1 MLAALAVGLLI
12 SVRQQTIGLPF
23 LIAFAAGSVVVT
35 ILVEARGLML
45 TVGQLPLLFGIS
57 LPLTAW
63 MINASVSNVP
73 QKLSA
78 TTILTLVYPLA
89 QHFPTLGLVT
99 LGCAVIAALRI
110 WQFRRT
116 MGSQARSAERERRKT
131 QEADRTNRETASR
144 ARRLSNRNQQDI
156 PPHKEPA
163 AASQRVTVEELQR
176 RASAPEEPPQQP
188 HKRTVQRPRPQQR
201 PAAQQPHATPSTP
214 EQPKRTKPQSPP
226 TMVISPVK
234 ASPKTGAHQRPE
246 EDHHSKHERS
256 GRPPQPPRRAAA
268 STEQRDAQRREA
280 QRQRRQQAIR
290 QEAPHQEH
298 PRQERT
304 RQQPQRSGSI
314 RRPTADAGS
323 SRAGGQ
329 TGGHDQ
335 QRPHKRTVQTPRV
348 QQPQRSSSRAEAHN
362 HSTGGGRYT
371 SRGSESA
378 QARGQRQ
385 RDQQQRDNLQQ
396 ESRQSQQR
404 RQQPR
409 QQPAAYEEQRQPR
422 TVQRRQVR
430 KVQPRRD
437 STGRDSRRNSR
448 HDDLY

>member
-99 LGCAVIAALRI
+99 LGCAIIAALRI

-201 PAAQQPHATPSTP
+201 PAAQQPHAAPSTP
-214 EQPKRTKPQSPP
+214 E
-226 TMVISPVK
+226 
-234 ASPKTGAHQRPE
+234 
-246 EDHHSKHERS
+246 RS
-256 GRPPQPPRRAAA
+256 C
-268 STEQRDAQRREA
+268 
-280 QRQRRQQAIR
+280 
-290 QEAPHQEH
+290 
-298 PRQERT
+298 
-304 RQQPQRSGSI
+304 
-314 RRPTADAGS
+314 
-323 SRAGGQ
+323 
-329 TGGHDQ
+329 
-335 QRPHKRTVQTPRV
+335 
-348 QQPQRSSSRAEAHN
+348 
-362 HSTGGGRYT
+362 
-371 SRGSESA
+371 
-378 QARGQRQ
+378 
-385 RDQQQRDNLQQ
+385 L
-396 ESRQSQQR
+396 
-404 RQQPR
+404 
-409 QQPAAYEEQRQPR
+409 
-422 TVQRRQVR
+422 
-430 KVQPRRD
+430 
-437 STGRDSRRNSR
+437 
-448 HDDLY
+448 L

>member
-99 LGCAVIAALRI
+99 LGCAIIAALRI

-201 PAAQQPHATPSTP
+201 PAAQQPHAAPSTP

-280 QRQRRQQAIR
+280 QRQRRQQAMR

-314 RRPTADAGS
+314 RRPTADA
-323 SRAGGQ
+323 A
-329 TGGHDQ
+329 
-335 QRPHKRTVQTPRV
+335 
-348 QQPQRSSSRAEAHN
+348 
-362 HSTGGGRYT
+362 
-371 SRGSESA
+371 SESVLVRA
-378 QARGQRQ
+378 
-385 RDQQQRDNLQQ
+385 LL
-396 ESRQSQQR
+396 
-404 RQQPR
+404 
-409 QQPAAYEEQRQPR
+409 
-422 TVQRRQVR
+422 TVAER
-430 KVQPRRD
+430 P
-437 STGRDSRRNSR
+437 
-448 HDDLY
+448 

>member
-1 MLAALAVGLLI
+1 MLAALAVGLMI
-12 SVRQQTIGLPF
+12 SVRQQSIGLPF

-99 LGCAVIAALRI
+99 LGCAIIAALRI

-156 PPHKEPA
+156 PPHKETA

-201 PAAQQPHATPSTP
+201 PAAQQPHAAPSTP

-280 QRQRRQQAIR
+280 QRQRRQQAMR

-329 TGGHDQ
+329 TGDHDQ

-348 QQPQRSSSRAEAHN
+348 QQPQRSSSRAEAHT

-385 RDQQQRDNLQQ
+385 RDQQQRDHRQQ